1 MSGAAVLLNP
11 RLLVRC
17 LGFRAPGALRHYWL
31 LVLSVV
37 LIQWDHYSTFR
48 KARQVFSFDRSNISD
63 IVRPV
68 EGKIID
74 WLLVLLLNRI

>member
-37 LIQWDHYSTFR
+37 CFSGIIITIVILCVNHFR
-48 KARQVFSFDRSNISD
+48 DYFGQKKTRTQRVVISRLARFSMS
-63 IVRPV
+63 
-68 EGKIID
+68 
-74 WLLVLLLNRI
+74 